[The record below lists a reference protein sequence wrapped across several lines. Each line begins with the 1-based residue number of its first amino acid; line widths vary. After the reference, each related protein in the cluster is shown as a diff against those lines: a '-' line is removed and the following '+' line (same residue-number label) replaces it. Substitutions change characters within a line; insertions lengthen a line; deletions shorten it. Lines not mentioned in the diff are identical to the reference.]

1 MTHMNKSER
10 YKLVL
15 ARELVCLRRR
25 QDNLLVAAAFL
36 QCDTCEC
43 QSKHCMNEG
52 NNTPILNPNK
62 KGNDHCLGLKLIL
75 NPNNKV
81 VITI

>member
-1 MTHMNKSER
+1 MAHMNKSKC

-25 QDNLLVAAAFL
+25 QNDFLMAAAFS
-36 QCDTCEC
+36 QCHTCEC

-52 NNTPILNPNK
+52 NNTPILNPNN

-75 NPNNKV
+75 NSNNKV
-81 VITI
+81 VITV